1 MKLISALCVILASAL
16 LLPSPSNA
24 ETASTKIT
32 VGDFTFTISE
42 PWKEAQNTGMMSKA
56 TIEHPSKEGAPVKA
70 LFYHFGSGQGGSVE
84 ANINRWIGQFEGTPE
99 VQREEK
105 DIDGTQ
111 VVFLTATGTYLDGPP
126 FGGAKTPRPNY
137 QMLAAII
144 VGKDAPVFL
153 KLTAPKADAEAV
165 QESFKKLTL
174 SPFEK
179 K

>member
-1 MKLISALCVILASAL
+1 MKFASAL
-16 LLPSPSNA
+16 SFVFAAVWLLPTVGSA
-24 ETASTKIT
+24 ETATTKIT
-32 VGDFTFTISE
+32 VGEFTFTIVE

-56 TIEHPSKEGAPVKA
+56 TIEHPAKEGAAIKA

-105 DIDGTQ
+105 NIDGTQ

-137 QMLAAII
+137 QMLAAIV
-144 VGKDAPVFL
+144 VGKDAPVFI
-153 KLTAPKADAEAV
+153 KLTAPKAEAEAI